1 MIRWGI
7 LGTGGGAR
15 DFALGLRHVAGA
27 TLQAVGSRT
36 PDRAANFAK
45 TWGAAQS
52 WGTYEQLVADPNV
65 DVVYIAT
72 PHNSHKADCLLA
84 LAAGKPILCEKPF
97 ACTAAKAKEVF
108 DFAKSKNLFCME
120 ALWTRFLPIMLKAK
134 SLIEAGELGQIHHF
148 TAEFG
153 FKVPFEEGSRYFSKQ
168 MGGGAML
175 DRGVYVVSLAH
186 YFLGKPDRV
195 SGMALLGKTGVDE
208 HSSCMLGFPSGA
220 TALLSASLKVQTANE
235 IVIYGE
241 KGTLKI
247 NAPLYRPT
255 SMTLSKT
262 GDVLKST
269 GDAGTRPESTSEKL
283 LNNALFKKVFFK
295 VVPALK
301 SLRGSGKNISIP
313 YEGNGYNYEAAEV
326 VRCLEAGLK
335 ESPIHTFQDVLEV
348 LETMD
353 KLNKG

>member
-65 DVVYIAT
+65 DVIYIAT
-72 PHNSHKADCLLA
+72 PHNSHKSDCLLA

-97 ACTAAKAKEVF
+97 ACSAAEAKEVF

-120 ALWTRFLPIMLKAK
+120 ALWTRFLPIMQKAK
-134 SLIEAGELGQIHHF
+134 ALIDAGELGDIQHF

-153 FKVPFEEGSRYFSKQ
+153 FKVPFEEGNRYFSKQ

-195 SGMALLGKTGVDE
+195 SGMSMLGKTSVDE
-208 HSSCMLGFPSGA
+208 HSSCMLGFPNGA
-220 TALLSASLKVQTANE
+220 TALLSASLRVQTANE

-247 NAPLYRPT
+247 HAPLYRPT
-255 SMTLSKT
+255 RMSLTKT
-262 GDVLKST
+262 NAIQKSS
-269 GDAGTRPESTSEKL
+269 GDAGTRPEGTSEKL
-283 LNNALFKKVFFK
+283 LNKSWFKSVFFRIE
-295 VVPALK
+295 PALK
-301 SLRGSGKNISIP
+301 SFKNSRNAIIVP
-313 YEGNGYNYEAAEV
+313 YQGNGYNYEAAEV

-335 ESPIHTFQDVLEV
+335 ESPIHTFQDVLDV

-353 KLNKG
+353 KLKED